1 MSDLTKLELVNGQLC
16 KPPQTWKGPTNLK
29 ELQLEIV
36 EVSEVALNALGKELS
51 HLTLLD
57 IGGCQ
62 MEQTKTQTS
71 LEAMTSLR

>member
-1 MSDLTKLELVNGQLC
+1 MQASPDMEN
-16 KPPQTWKGPTNLK
+16 PSHLK
-29 ELQLEIV
+29 ELHLEFV
-36 EVSEVALNALGKELS
+36 DVSEVALNALGKELS